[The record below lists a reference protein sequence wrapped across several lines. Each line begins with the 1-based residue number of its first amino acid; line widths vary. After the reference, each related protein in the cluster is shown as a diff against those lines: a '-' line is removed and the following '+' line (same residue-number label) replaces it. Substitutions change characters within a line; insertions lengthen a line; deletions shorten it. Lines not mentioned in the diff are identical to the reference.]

1 MRSNRLYGALSASL
15 AISLGLGLIYLYAA
29 GRIDAFSA
37 IAAVLAMAVLM
48 IVLAALADMA
58 SEERRRSRPRL
69 PAHRS

>member
-1 MRSNRLYGALSASL
+1 MRSNRFFGFIAASL
-15 AISLGLGLIYLYAA
+15 AVSLGLGLIYLYAA
-29 GRIDAFSA
+29 GRIGAFSA

-58 SEERRRSRPRL
+58 SEERRRSRPRM